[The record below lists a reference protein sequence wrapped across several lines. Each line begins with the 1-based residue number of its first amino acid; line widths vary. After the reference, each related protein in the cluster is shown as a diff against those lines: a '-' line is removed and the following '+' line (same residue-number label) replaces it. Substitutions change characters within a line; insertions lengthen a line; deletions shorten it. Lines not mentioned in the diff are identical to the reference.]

1 MQQAQLLKK
10 KKKKRMTANG
20 HEVSFWSDEMFLSLA
35 CGDNCTTLNILKMV
49 HFKWIEFMIC

>member
-1 MQQAQLLKK
+1 
-10 KKKKRMTANG
+10 MTANG